1 MKNPKAANTKGA
13 MISVKASGQEID
25 YKEILDHIPVCVTVV
40 NMDGIFEYANAQYWK
55 ETGILPEEVLG
66 RKVQEIESEG
76 KFFRI
81 SHSALAIK
89 ERKHITAV
97 SLNNSIGSHQYGY
110 VNSAPIFDKDQNL
123 VKVITTIM
131 NPYDLRSGY
140 EDFKAALDH
149 ENSVRIIE
157 GIDNGE
163 SEILIGE
170 DKNIQAIRRLSKR
183 VAETN
188 ATVLITGESGSGKEA
203 VADYIYD
210 CSKRKDKPF
219 VKINCAAIPADLLE
233 AELFGYEKGA
243 FTGANAKGKVGLLE
257 TANHGTVLLDEIG
270 DLPLN
275 LQPKLLRVLQQGAL
289 YRIGSNNPIK
299 LDVRFIA
306 ATNSDL
312 SAKVQDGSFRQDLY
326 YRLRVIPI
334 SVPPLRERPDDVPR
348 LVRNFLEQ
356 YCQKHSRTVL
366 LTDEIMPL
374 FQQYSW
380 PGNVRE
386 VQNIIEYL
394 VICTDEG
401 ESIRVHDVKS
411 LFDVSPPGPG
421 HLQAAG
427 TLFERRDRFEKSVI
441 EQTIAETGNIR
452 ETARQLGIYVSS
464 LYRKIEKYNINTA
477 ELMNRNKGRQ

>member
-1 MKNPKAANTKGA
+1 
-13 MISVKASGQEID
+13 MISVEASGQEID

-55 ETGILPEEVLG
+55 ETGIPPEEVLG
-66 RKVQEIESEG
+66 RKVQEIEREG
-76 KFFRI
+76 KYFRI

-140 EDFKAALDH
+140 EDFKAALGH

-243 FTGANAKGKVGLLE
+243 FTGANAKGKIGLLE

-374 FQQYSW
+374 FQTYYW

-401 ESIRVHDVKS
+401 ESIRVRDVKS

-477 ELMNRNKGRQ
+477 ELINRNKGRQ